1 MKLRNILIAAATMGV
16 MFASTDR
23 TNIVGYTA
31 GDYSDMNK
39 YAHKAAG
46 QNVAFT
52 SGTSFETVWT
62 AGGTTWGFAG
72 GTEDQLLNMLWSN
85 GTFGLS
91 FDLDMEAGESLIP
104 GDPGQAAQ
112 CVDLDGNAV
121 GDGSG
126 AQNCADEGG
135 IYHPA
140 VDPTDDIPAV
150 DAATTMTFGLG
161 MNIAGYDVG
170 FKMGTA
176 DGADMNLYARG
187 GLNFWAFD
195 TMEFNYMSN
204 DDVSHIDVNMY
215 GVKEWGAATGM
226 FAMGFES
233 TDMYMVENA
242 DGTTDPYF
250 GSDDQGN
257 AVAATLITTTFS
269 VESTLTDWCD
279 LRIGYDRKFDIGA
292 DNSTESWDAFS
303 AGVGFN
309 LGSVQLDMT
318 LSDGTLGDMMSN
330 PLNYISGYNSDAL
343 TSSWTLSY
351 TW

>member
-1 MKLRNILIAAATMGV
+1 MKLRNILMAVATMGV
-16 MFASTDR
+16 MFASADR
-23 TNIVGYTA
+23 TGVVGYTA
-31 GDYSDMNK
+31 GDYDDINK
-39 YAHKAAG
+39 YPHNASG
-46 QNVAFT
+46 QNLAFVNE
-52 SGTSFETVWT
+52 GESFETVWT
-62 AGGTTWGFAG
+62 DAGTTWGFAG
-72 GTEDQLLNMLWSN
+72 GGETSLVDMLWAN

-91 FDLDMEAGESLIP
+91 LGVNMD
-104 GDPGQAAQ
+104 
-112 CVDLDGNAV
+112 
-121 GDGSG
+121 SG
-126 AQNCADEGG
+126 TGM
-135 IYHPA
+135 
-140 VDPTDDIPAV
+140 DDAE
-150 DAATTMTFGLG
+150 TTMDIGVG
-161 MNIAGYDVG
+161 MNVAGYDVG
-170 FKMGTA
+170 FHMGTA
-176 DGADMNLYARG
+176 DGADMNLWARG
-187 GLNFWAFD
+187 ALGFWAFD

-204 DDVSHIDVNMY
+204 DDVAHIDVNMY

-233 TDMYMVENA
+233 TDMYMIDNE
-242 DGTTDPYF
+242 DGTTSPYF
-250 GSDDQGN
+250 GTDG
-257 AVAATLITTTFS
+257 AAATLITTTFS

-318 LSDGTLGDMMSN
+318 LSDGILGNMMSN